1 MLLHDSFDYFGRN
14 APSSE
19 FAVEGDRSMT
29 YGEALAETN
38 RIANALIGAGLEKGD
53 RFGLLAK
60 NSIEYA
66 LVYYAA
72 SKAGAVPVPLNF
84 RLAPPEW
91 QFILQDAG
99 AKAILADAE
108 YCEGIESA
116 DLPEVSARIAMHGNP
131 PKGWNGYAD
140 WIGAA
145 STAAPKRTVLETD
158 DVFQMYTSG
167 TTGRPKGA
175 VLTHY
180 CVTANMAQCGP
191 LFHDDVRSRV
201 LLLPP
206 I

>member
-14 APSSE
+14 APNSE

-91 QFILQDAG
+91 RFILQDAG
-99 AKAILADAE
+99 AKAILAGAE
-108 YCEGIESA
+108 YCEGIESVE
-116 DLPEVSARIAMHGNP
+116 LPEISTRIAMHGSP
-131 PKGWNGYAD
+131 PAGWNSYAD

-145 STAAPKRTVLETD
+145 STAAPGRTILKTD

-180 CVTANMAQCGP
+180 W
-191 LFHDDVRSRV
+191 
-201 LLLPP
+201 
-206 I
+206 